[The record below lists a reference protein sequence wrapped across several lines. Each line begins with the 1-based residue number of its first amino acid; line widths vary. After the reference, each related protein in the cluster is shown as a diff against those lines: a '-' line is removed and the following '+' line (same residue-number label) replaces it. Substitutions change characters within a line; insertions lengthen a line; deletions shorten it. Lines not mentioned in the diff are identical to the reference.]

1 VNHPNWKMGNKISI
15 DSATMMNKVFEVIEA
30 QRIFNIDLNKFK
42 IFIHPGSY
50 VHSIIKFN
58 NGLTKLLVH
67 DTNMKIPIFN
77 SIYEKNIK
85 KIKSKKLDILTLN
98 NLKFTKPDVKRFPS
112 LKILSLIKKKITLF
126 ETILVSANDQLV
138 DLFLEGKI
146 SFLDISIYL
155 KKILR
160 MKIFLKYKKRSPK
173 NYNELINLSNY
184 VRLKTRT
191 LCI

>member
-1 VNHPNWKMGNKISI
+1 M
-15 DSATMMNKVFEVIEA
+15 
-30 QRIFNIDLNKFK
+30 
-42 IFIHPGSY
+42 
-50 VHSIIKFN
+50 
-58 NGLTKLLVH
+58 
-67 DTNMKIPIFN
+67 
-77 SIYEKNIK
+77 
-85 KIKSKKLDILTLN
+85 LTLN

-112 LKILSLIKKKITLF
+112 LKILNLINKKITLF

-146 SFLDISIYL
+146 SFLDIPIFL
-155 KKILR
+155 NKILR